1 MKKIKM
7 IYYLLNFLGI
17 MKYIIYKY
25 RFFLVYLIIIKLI
38 NYFINIFIYNK

>member
-7 IYYLLNFLGI
+7 RYYLFIKFFRNNE
-17 MKYIIYKY
+17 IIYKY

-38 NYFINIFIYNK
+38 NYFINIFIYKK